1 VSEHAST
8 PSSTVNEDLTAKAR
22 IRDAAMQL
30 FGEVGYERA
39 TTRAIAE
46 RAGVTSGLIRHH
58 YGSKERLLAACD
70 EWIIELIRRPE
81 AQAEAGAGML
91 SPIESTG
98 PYRQYLTRALFEG
111 RAAAVFDH
119 MVASAQA
126 WLTVADRTRPDPPEV
141 PVRARAAVQ
150 TAFALSIGML
160 AGHVSRGM
168 QTDITTPEGE
178 QLLLQALLDLYSH
191 PLLTPQQAQH
201 YRTELAADPRRG
213 GNRDAAPRNG

>member
-1 VSEHAST
+1 MST
-8 PSSTVNEDLTAKAR
+8 GDDLTAKAR
-22 IRDAAMQL
+22 IRDAAMAL

-70 EWIIELIRRPE
+70 DWIIERLRGLE
-81 AQAEAGAGML
+81 AQATAGAGAL
-91 SPIESTG
+91 SPVQSLG
-98 PYRQYLTRALFEG
+98 PYHRYLTRALFEG

-119 MVASAQA
+119 MAAA
-126 WLTVADRTRPDPPEV
+126 TGTWLAVADRTRPDAPEV
-141 PVRARAAVQ
+141 PVHARAAVQ
-150 TAFALSIGML
+150 TAFALAVGML

-178 QLLLQALLDLYSH
+178 QLLLRTLLDLYSH
-191 PLLTPQQAQH
+191 PLLTPEQAEH
-201 YRTELAADPRRG
+201 YRAGLAQQPIRR
-213 GNRDAAPRNG
+213 AAR

>member
-1 VSEHAST
+1 MST
-8 PSSTVNEDLTAKAR
+8 GDDLTAKAR

-30 FGEVGYERA
+30 FGEVGYDRA

-70 EWIIELIRRPE
+70 EWIIERIRGLE
-81 AQAEAGAGML
+81 ARAATGGAAL
-91 SPIESTG
+91 SPVESLG

-119 MVASAQA
+119 MVASAQS
-126 WLTVADRTRPDPPEV
+126 WLTAADQARADAPQV

-150 TAFALSIGML
+150 TAFALAVGML
-160 AGHVSRGM
+160 AGHVSRGL
-168 QTDITTPEGE
+168 QADITTPEGE
-178 QLLLQALLDLYSH
+178 QLLLHALLDLYSH
-191 PLLTPQQAQH
+191 PLLTPEQAEQYRAGLAQQPIS
-201 YRTELAADPRRG
+201 RAAR
-213 GNRDAAPRNG
+213 